1 MIMHT
6 VRYPTYNIIMRFF
19 ITEPISTEKDLVIAD
34 AGIGRQV
41 TKVLR
46 KKAGDE
52 IIVLDGSGNECVV
65 MIKENKK
72 DVLVCEVLTCTKNSN
87 EPAIPLVLY
96 QSVLKKD
103 KMEWVFEKGTEI
115 GVSEF
120 VPFLS
125 EHSVKLGINPARAH
139 KIAQEAAEQSRRG
152 KIPTIADTMLF
163 DAALAHAQASGY
175 VTIIA
180 HNIGAFANIRKCGEM
195 TAKAKG
201 INVFIGPEG
210 GFSEDEI
217 ARASQSGFRVVSLGK
232 RVLRAETA
240 AIVACFSVIS

>member
-1 MIMHT
+1 
-6 VRYPTYNIIMRFF
+6 MRFF
-19 ITEPISTEKDLVIAD
+19 ITQPIVIDKELVITD
-34 AGIGRQV
+34 AGMCRQV
-41 TKVLR
+41 AKVLR

-52 IIVLDGSGNECVV
+52 ITVLDGSGNECVV
-65 MIKENKK
+65 LIKEMRK
-72 DVLVCEVLTCTKNSN
+72 DVLVGEVLVCKKNDR

-115 GVSEF
+115 GVTEF

-125 EHSVKLGINPARAH
+125 EHSVKLGVNAVRAH
-139 KIAQEAAEQSRRG
+139 AIVREAAEQSQRG
-152 KIPTIADTMLF
+152 KIPGIAETMAF
-163 DAALAHAQASGY
+163 DAALERAQASGY
-175 VTIIA
+175 VNIIA
-180 HNIGAFANIRKCGEM
+180 HNIGEFGDIREYAKT
-195 TAKAKG
+195 TAEEKG

-217 ARASQSGFRVVSLGK
+217 ARASQRGFHVVSLGD

-240 AIVACFSVIS
+240 AIVACFSLVR